1 MPTKNVGIK
10 SVYVS
15 TYQSLSGAGK
25 LALDDRF
32 ETDASRLKKLDY
44 DLEVIMTNNAT
55 KFISPLTIGALINK
69 PVLLDDFDEEGYQIK
84 HISYAKKA
92 DCFVIVPATANIIG
106 KIANGICD
114 DIVTSTFMAATCP
127 KLIAPA
133 MNVNMYD
140 NLANQRNIERCKTY
154 GIKFVEPGYGLL
166 ACGDVGRGK
175 LADYQ
180 DIITMIEYCMNP
192 KPLKNK
198 YVLIT
203 AGPTQE
209 AIDPVRYITNH
220 SSGKMGYALAKQAFL
235 LGARVT
241 LITGPTNLKVPYGI
255 KSINIT
261 SAREMFE
268 AVKENYHDQDFII
281 KAAAVG
287 DYRPKETAINKI
299 KKKDDNL
306 VLELVKND
314 DILSYLGQH
323 KTNQIICGFAME
335 TENLIKNAKDKFIKK
350 NCDLLVANSL
360 KESGAGFKGDTNKV
374 TLITADEIEEKNIM
388 TKDEVAKTILYK
400 LIEIKGVEKC

>member
-1 MPTKNVGIK
+1 MKTIVVG
-10 SVYVS
+10 VS
-15 TYQSLSGAGK
+15 GSIAAYKVCDLLRA
-25 LALDDRF
+25 
-32 ETDASRLKKLDY
+32 LKKLDY

-166 ACGDVGRGK
+166 ACDDVGRGK

-255 KSINIT
+255 KCINIT

-287 DYRPKETAINKI
+287 DYRPKETAVNKI

-400 LIEIKGVEKC
+400 LIEIKGEEKC

>member
-1 MPTKNVGIK
+1 MKTIVVG
-10 SVYVS
+10 VS
-15 TYQSLSGAGK
+15 GSIAAYKVCDLLRA
-25 LALDDRF
+25 
-32 ETDASRLKKLDY
+32 LKKLNY

-55 KFISPLTIGALINK
+55 KFISPLTLGSLINK
-69 PVLLDDFDEEGYQIK
+69 PVLIDDFDDEGYQIK

-92 DCFVIVPATANIIG
+92 DCFVVVPATANIIG

-114 DIVTSTFMAATCP
+114 DIVTSTFIAATCP

-140 NLANQRNIERCKTY
+140 NLATQRNIERCKTY

-166 ACGDVGRGK
+166 ACGDLGRGK
-175 LADYQ
+175 LADID
-180 DIITMIEYCMNP
+180 DIITMIEYCLNP

-198 YVLIT
+198 HFLIT

-220 SSGKMGYALAKQAFL
+220 SSGKMGYALAKQAFC

-241 LITGPTNLKVPYGI
+241 LISGPTNLKVPYGI
-255 KSINIT
+255 KCINVT
-261 SAREMFE
+261 SAKDMFR
-268 AVKENYHDQDFII
+268 AVKENYQNNDFII

-287 DYRPKETAINKI
+287 DYRIKEIASEKI

-306 VLELVKND
+306 VLEMVKND
-314 DILSYLGQH
+314 DILQYLGNH

-335 TENLIKNAKDKFIKK
+335 TENLINHAKEKFIKK
-350 NCDLLVANSL
+350 NCDLLVANNL
-360 KESGAGFKGDTNKV
+360 KDEGAGFSKDTNKV
-374 TLITADEIEEKNIM
+374 ILITKDKIEEKEIMSKDDVSKMILTKLMEIEE
-388 TKDEVAKTILYK
+388 ER
-400 LIEIKGVEKC
+400 KC

>member
-1 MPTKNVGIK
+1 MKTIVVG
-10 SVYVS
+10 VS
-15 TYQSLSGAGK
+15 GSIAAYKVCDLLRA
-25 LALDDRF
+25 
-32 ETDASRLKKLDY
+32 LKKLDY

-140 NLANQRNIERCKTY
+140 NLATQRNIERCKTY

-166 ACGDVGRGK
+166 ACGDLGRGK
-175 LADYQ
+175 LADLD
-180 DIITMIEYCMNP
+180 DIITMIEYCLSA

-198 YVLIT
+198 RVLVT

-209 AIDPVRYITNH
+209 AIDPVRFITNH
-220 SSGKMGYALAKQAFL
+220 SSGKMGYAIAKQAFL
-235 LGARVT
+235 LGAKVT
-241 LITGPTNLKVPYGI
+241 LISGPTNLKAAYGI
-255 KSINIT
+255 NKIDII
-261 SAREMFE
+261 SAHDMFE
-268 AVKENYHDQDFII
+268 KVKENYQKQDYII

-287 DYRPKETAINKI
+287 DYRAKEVAENKI
-299 KKKDDNL
+299 KKKEESL
-306 VLELVKND
+306 VIEMIKND
-314 DILSYLGQH
+314 DILAFLGAN
-323 KTNQIICGFAME
+323 KTHQIVCGFAME
-335 TENLIKNAKDKFIKK
+335 TEELIKHAKEKFIKK
-350 NCDLLVANSL
+350 NCDLLVANNL
-360 KESGAGFKGDTNKV
+360 TDQGAGFKKDTNKV
-374 TLITADEIEEKNIM
+374 TLISADQIEELELM
-388 TKDEVAKTILYK
+388 SKDDVAKTILTK
-400 LIEIKGVEKC
+400 LIKIQEDKNASSN